1 MHKTIRVMVLWSI
14 LIVLLLL
21 LLALLFIPLNL
32 VLNTVTQ
39 QYYIQAAGLA
49 KVKVEG
55 DEKEIIRLRLQ
66 MLFRNFYFY
75 PLDWINKPKKIKEGK
90 SKKKKKKRTNLSLGT
105 IIRLL
110 RSFRVKRL
118 RVNVDTGDCITNSKL
133 YPVFS
138 LMNFW
143 GGNYGVN
150 FQGRNEIVLHLQN
163 RPIRLLR
170 SFINL

>member
-14 LIVLLLL
+14 LIGLLLL
-21 LLALLFIPLNL
+21 LLALLFVPLNL

-39 QYYIQAAGLA
+39 QYYIQAVGLA
-49 KVKVEG
+49 KVKIEG

-66 MLFRNFYFY
+66 ALFRNFYFY
-75 PLDWINKPKKIKEGK
+75 PIDWIAKPKKIKEGK
-90 SKKKKKKRTNLSLGT
+90 SKKKKTNHLSPGT
-105 IIRLL
+105 ILRLL
-110 RSFRVKRL
+110 RSFKVKRL
-118 RVNVDTGDCITNSKL
+118 WVDVDTGDCITNSKL
-133 YPVFS
+133 YPVVA

-150 FQGRNEIVLHLQN
+150 FQGRNELVLHIQN

>member
-1 MHKTIRVMVLWSI
+1 MVLWSI
-14 LIVLLLL
+14 IIGLLLL
-21 LLALLFIPLNL
+21 LLALLFMPLNL

-49 KVKVEG
+49 KVNVEG
-55 DEKEIIRLRLQ
+55 DDEEIIRLRLQ
-66 MLFRNFYFY
+66 ALFRNFYFY
-75 PLDWINKPKKIKEGK
+75 PLDWVNKPKKLKEGK
-90 SKKKKKKRTNLSLGT
+90 RKKKKKKRTNLSPGT

>member
-1 MHKTIRVMVLWSI
+1 MHQTIRVMVLWSI
-14 LIVLLLL
+14 LIGLLLL

-32 VLNTVTQ
+32 VLNTVTR

-49 KVKVEG
+49 KVKIEG
-55 DEKEIIRLRLQ
+55 DDKEIIRLRLQ
-66 MLFRNFYFY
+66 TLFRNFYFY

-90 SKKKKKKRTNLSLGT
+90 SKKKKSTNLSPGT